1 MSERNTEEGKIKTI
15 FKKFGQYSLAGA
27 LLPDEI
33 FLALMNDPNTN
44 VITADGVT
52 RIYDREGDL
61 LAEGRQV

>member
-27 LLPDEI
+27 LLPD
-33 FLALMNDPNTN
+33 
-44 VITADGVT
+44 GVT